1 MSYKVVVN
9 FDPETKRITKYQD
22 VDTESQAKAHVAM
35 VTANFPDAF
44 YVEDIYQDNYL
55 DYLVVDSISK
65 TLTPNDAVW
74 DAEQAELAKTQYQRD
89 RKAEYPPAT
98 DYLDGIVKGDQAQ
111 IDKYIA
117 DCLAVK
123 ERFPK

>member
-1 MSYKVVVN
+1 MTRYHKTPDGNVP
-9 FDPETKRITKYQD
+9 F
-22 VDTESQAKAHVAM
+22 
-35 VTANFPDAF
+35 TAEEEIAR
-44 YVEDIYQDNYL
+44 
-55 DYLVVDSISK
+55 
-65 TLTPNDAVW
+65 
-74 DAEQAELAKTQYQRD
+74 DAEEQAWADKAPERELEAILNK
-89 RKAEYPPAT
+89 RKESYPPAT